1 MELTSASAG
10 AVTFAGT
17 TGTLQLDNS
26 SGFSGTVAG
35 LAGQDTLDLRDI
47 NFGSVQNPTYSGN
60 SSEGTLSITDGTHAA
75 NIVLLGNYLASSFV
89 TSSDGHGGTNIVD
102 PVLSSASQ
110 QNILTFSLNTHEQ
123 GASEKDEV
131 QSFNARIFCRK

>member
-1 MELTSASAG
+1 MGSSNGSPTTGHQVTVAQSATVELTSASAG

-17 TGTLQLDNS
+17 TGTLQLDDL

-110 QNILTFSLNTHEQ
+110 QNILT
-123 GASEKDEV
+123 
-131 QSFNARIFCRK
+131 